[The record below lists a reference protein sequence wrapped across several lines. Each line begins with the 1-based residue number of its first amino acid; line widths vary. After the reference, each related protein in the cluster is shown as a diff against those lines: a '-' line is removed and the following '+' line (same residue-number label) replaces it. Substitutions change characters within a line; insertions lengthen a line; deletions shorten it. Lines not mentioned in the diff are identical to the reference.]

1 MGRRD
6 FNQDIFRAIER
17 GLCGDDGYGRGPG
30 RSGNAW
36 ERYDDSEPRR
46 RQRGGG
52 WGAWTDGGW
61 GEHPRPG
68 GHRGGPHGG
77 PGGPGYGGPPP
88 WLAGLFGFGRPE
100 GSRSPRVR
108 RGDVRSAILDVLRAA
123 GEREESP
130 NGYQVIQ
137 QIAERSAGAWR
148 PSPGSVYPTIQ
159 QLQDEGLVELD
170 EGQGRRALRLT
181 EAGVRYCGE
190 HADELA
196 AVWTPFERRPE
207 PAPRD
212 AGQTDIRAEIP
223 QVMSAVWQIVTQG
236 SDAQRRAAVEVLADA
251 RRRLYGIL
259 ADGPERTTDTEPGDD
274 DVIDVEAD
282 EDR

>member
-6 FNQDIFRAIER
+6 FNQDIFRAFER
-17 GLCGDDGYGRGPG
+17 GFCDPG
-30 RSGNAW
+30 RSRGERASSAW
-36 ERYDDSEPRR
+36 ERYDDTEPRS
-46 RQRGGG
+46 RQHGG
-52 WGAWTDGGW
+52 WGSWTDGPW
-61 GEHPRPG
+61 EQHPRSG
-68 GHRGGPHGG
+68 GHRGGPYGRPG
-77 PGGPGYGGPPP
+77 PDGHAGPPP

-123 GEREESP
+123 GEREEAP

-137 QIAERSAGAWR
+137 QIAERSDGAWR

-170 EGQGRRALRLT
+170 ETLGRRAMRLT
-181 EAGVRYCGE
+181 AAGVDYCAE

-196 AVWTPFERRPE
+196 AVWTPFERKPE
-207 PAPRD
+207 PPRD
-212 AGQTDIRAEIP
+212 AEQADIRAEIP

-236 SDAQRRAAVEVLADA
+236 SDDQRRAAVEVLADA

-259 ADGPERTTDTEPGDD
+259 AEGPAGADSSSTGPVED
-274 DVIDVEAD
+274 DV
-282 EDR
+282 